1 MAGPNALN
9 ELRASTKKSIIKSES
24 DKVPETKS
32 LSEIGKGPV
41 TVIKHPSAADEEKT
55 EQLAALN
62 ENTATK
68 SPSTDEFMRASESE
82 FGNVSA
88 PKSANNQVSANQSV
102 NMNADNNS
110 TNKVGSSL
118 ESEADKLL
126 SNNKPISAANTQSI
140 KTEKS
145 ATELIADELE
155 QTGNTGQADETNE
168 DEQETIA
175 DENTIAAN
183 EKLGT
188 DEDEDEKSAAEL
200 VAAAAAQIAN
210 KTLKKTGTASGSKT
224 LKATG
229 KLLASAGK
237 QEQIM
242 KKAMLMLNE
251 SGKINVV
258 TEEQGP
264 SIVKLNTPV
273 NKAQIKLRSFRQNFE
288 KQLAEMRRKTPLQI
302 QTLKA
307 ELANIEFAEIGNK
320 NIIAGLLE
328 LVDDHELKLL
338 TIEKMLKH
346 GDITLSF

>member
-9 ELRASTKKSIIKSES
+9 ELRTSIKQASPAKSES
-24 DKVPETKS
+24 DKVAENKP
-32 LSEIGKGPV
+32 LSELGKGPV
-41 TVIKHPSAADEEKT
+41 TVIKHPSASEED
-55 EQLAALN
+55 AAKEFDTTTMAATN
-62 ENTATK
+62 GTK
-68 SPSTDEFMRASESE
+68 SHSTSGDEFMTSSESE
-82 FGNVSA
+82 FGTISGMPTKQSGNRSDN
-88 PKSANNQVSANQSV
+88 KSAN
-102 NMNADNNS
+102 
-110 TNKVGSSL
+110 KL

-126 SNNKPISAANTQSI
+126 SAEPGEPAINTTSPSTVGNNAGESVKSTESA
-140 KTEKS
+140 KKS
-145 ATELIADELE
+145 GESGDSVKELE
-155 QTGNTGQADETNE
+155 DVDQQPLVTEE
-168 DEQETIA
+168 D
-175 DENTIAAN
+175 
-183 EKLGT
+183 
-188 DEDEDEKSAAEL
+188 DEDEKSAAEL

-210 KTLKKTGTASGSKT
+210 KTIKKTGTATSGAKT

-229 KLLASAGK
+229 KLLSSAGK

-264 SIVKLNTPV
+264 SIVKLNTPT

-288 KQLAEMRRKTPLQI
+288 KQLAEMRRKTPLQM
-302 QTLKA
+302 QTLKS

-320 NIIAGLLE
+320 NIMAGLLE

>member
-9 ELRASTKKSIIKSES
+9 ELRTSVKQASPTKSES
-24 DKVPETKS
+24 DKVGENKP
-32 LSEIGKGPV
+32 LSELGKGPV
-41 TVIKHPSAADEEKT
+41 TVIKHPSASEED
-55 EQLAALN
+55 AAK
-62 ENTATK
+62 ESDTTVATGTK
-68 SPSTDEFMRASESE
+68 SHSTSGDEFMTSSESE
-82 FGNVSA
+82 FGTISGMPTKQSGNQPATQSVN
-88 PKSANNQVSANQSV
+88 KSAN
-102 NMNADNNS
+102 
-110 TNKVGSSL
+110 KL
-118 ESEADKLL
+118 ESETDKLL
-126 SNNKPISAANTQSI
+126 SGEPTEPAINTTSPKAAGNVTESAN
-140 KTEKS
+140 KS
-145 ATELIADELE
+145 ADSVKELE
-155 QTGNTGQADETNE
+155 DTDVEQQLPVTEEDDEE
-168 DEQETIA
+168 
-175 DENTIAAN
+175 
-183 EKLGT
+183 
-188 DEDEDEKSAAEL
+188 EKSAAEL

-210 KTLKKTGTASGSKT
+210 KTIKKTGTTASGART

-229 KLLASAGK
+229 KLLSSAGK

-251 SGKINVV
+251 SGNINVV

-288 KQLAEMRRKTPLQI
+288 KQLTEMRRKTPLQI
-302 QTLKA
+302 QTLKS

-320 NIIAGLLE
+320 NIMAGLLE

>member
-1 MAGPNALN
+1 MSIAGPNALN
-9 ELRASTKKSIIKSES
+9 ELRASTKQSITNKSES
-24 DKVPETKS
+24 EKVPETKS

-55 EQLAALN
+55 EQFADLN
-62 ENTATK
+62 ENTANTSK
-68 SPSTDEFMRASESE
+68 SHSTDEFMRASESE

-88 PKSANNQVSANQSV
+88 SKSANNQVSTNQSV
-102 NMNADNNS
+102 NMNTANNS
-110 TNKVGSSL
+110 TNKVRPSL

-126 SNNKPISAANTQSI
+126 SNNGKAINAANTQSI
-140 KTEKS
+140 KLDKPE
-145 ATELIADELE
+145 DELVE
-155 QTGNTGQADETNE
+155 ADETEQIGDTEQAGVTHE
-168 DEQETIA
+168 DEKTFPV
-175 DENTIAAN
+175 D
-183 EKLGT
+183 
-188 DEDEDEKSAAEL
+188 DEDEKSAAEL

-210 KTLKKTGTASGSKT
+210 KTLKKPGTASGAKT

-302 QTLKA
+302 QTLKS

-346 GDITLSF
+346 GEITLSF